1 MEKPVSTPRLN
12 PLFELDSDEEELGQE
27 RILSKNVNKFTGNAN
42 SRIKNVLNTDKLL
55 DNKAYSLS
63 EDFEKLVLYSATQ
76 QTWLR
81 HCSAWKLFDEFCED
95 FNICK
100 TLPAKIKTVRAFS
113 TWAVS
118 TKGKRYS

>member
-42 SRIKNVLNTDKLL
+42 SRIKNVLNSDKLL
-55 DNKAYSLS
+55 DSKAYSLS

-76 QTWLR
+76 QTW
-81 HCSAWKLFDEFCED
+81 
-95 FNICK
+95 
-100 TLPAKIKTVRAFS
+100 
-113 TWAVS
+113 
-118 TKGKRYS
+118 